1 MQTLHHQTGVKPDHA
16 LADRLH
22 ALWQRRCAR
31 FRAVHYAYR
40 LADEHAERV
49 GHAHPTYVRARALS
63 RRAARLM
70 DILHKQTARLARAQ
84 IAAVGLIA
92 TVAAAPAV
100 AGDDWTSAQRDKGMA
115 LAGLVALNWAQE
127 HSRARSTDSVP
138 ATSMYVPGQPGR
150 AYAASYSGSP
160 AAGATTGSDARTGD
174 IGRVNRQ
181 FLLGAVAGALILDAL
196 PSEYRDAALDAGLV
210 LEVGVVA
217 NNLRLG
223 VGFRF

>member
-1 MQTLHHQTGVKPDHA
+1 MQTLRQQTGVKPDHA

-31 FRAVHYAYR
+31 FREAHYAYR
-40 LADEHAERV
+40 LADEHADRV
-49 GHAHPTYVRARALS
+49 GHDHPTYVRARVLA

-84 IAAVGLIA
+84 ITAVGLIA
-92 TVAAAPAV
+92 TVAAAPIAH

-127 HSRARSTDSVP
+127 HSRVRSTDAAP
-138 ATSMYVPGQPGR
+138 AIGGHIPRQPNQ
-150 AYAASYSGSP
+150 AYIASYSGQ
-160 AAGATTGSDARTGD
+160 AIGNARQPHESGD
-174 IGRVNRQ
+174 IARVNRQ
-181 FLLGAVAGALILDAL
+181 YLLGAVVGALILDAL
-196 PSEYRDAALDAGLV
+196 PGDYRDAALNAGLV
-210 LEVGVVA
+210 LELGVVA

>member
-31 FRAVHYAYR
+31 FREAHYAYR
-40 LADEHAERV
+40 LAEEHADRV
-49 GHAHPTYVRARALS
+49 AA

-92 TVAAAPAV
+92 TVAAAPTAH

-127 HSRARSTDSVP
+127 HSRARITDGTP
-138 ATSMYVPGQPGR
+138 ATGIHIPGQPGR
-150 AYAASYSGSP
+150 AYAASYSGTSLS
-160 AAGATTGSDARTGD
+160 GATTGSDARTGD

-181 FLLGAVAGALILDAL
+181 FLLGSLAGALILDAL
-196 PSEYRDAALDAGLV
+196 PSDYRDTALNAGLV

-223 VGFRF
+223 VGFKF